1 MAARPTGA
9 AAGAGT
15 NLGNLMADF
24 IAGESVVP
32 GATDG
37 SKPGLP
43 VRWKDMGDGTFAQ
56 VVSTSGGGGGDASA
70 ANQTTQITAANLT
83 NTELGA
89 LTETAPASD
98 TASSG
103 LNGRLQRIAQRLTS
117 LITALGSPFQAGGA
131 LGAGSAII
139 GKVGL
144 DQTTPGTTNKVSIG
158 TDGTVA
164 VNAALPAGTNLL
176 GKVGID
182 QTTPGTTNAVAI
194 GTVAAATT
202 VSSTAYEAS
211 HVLKA
216 SAGTLYEVSFY
227 NSSTSDQFY
236 QLHNSATLPADTAVP
251 VRIIKVP
258 AGATGGF
265 DFGLRG
271 RPFSTGIVVCNSST
285 GPTKTIGA
293 ADSFFDALVA

>member
-1 MAARPTGA
+1 
-9 AAGAGT
+9 
-15 NLGNLMADF
+15 MADF
-24 IAGESVVP
+24 IAGESVTP

-56 VVSTSGGGGGDASA
+56 VFSAAGGGGGAGDASA
-70 ANQTTQITAANLT
+70 ANQATQITAANLT
-83 NTELGA
+83 NTEIGA
-89 LTETAPASD
+89 LTETAPAND

-117 LITALGSPFQAGGA
+117 LITALGTPFQAGGA

-139 GKVGL
+139 
-144 DQTTPGTTNKVSIG
+144 
-158 TDGTVA
+158 
-164 VNAALPAGTNLL
+164 

-194 GTVAAATT
+194 GTVSAATT
-202 VSSTAYEAS
+202 VGSAAYEAS

-216 SAGTLYEVSFY
+216 SAGTLFEVSFF
-227 NSSTSDQFY
+227 NSSTSAQFY
-236 QLHNSATLPADTAVP
+236 QLHNASSLPADTAVP

-258 AGATGGF
+258 AGAIGTF

-271 RPFSTGIVVCNSST
+271 RPFTTGIVICNSST

-293 ADSFFDALVA
+293 ADSYFDALVA